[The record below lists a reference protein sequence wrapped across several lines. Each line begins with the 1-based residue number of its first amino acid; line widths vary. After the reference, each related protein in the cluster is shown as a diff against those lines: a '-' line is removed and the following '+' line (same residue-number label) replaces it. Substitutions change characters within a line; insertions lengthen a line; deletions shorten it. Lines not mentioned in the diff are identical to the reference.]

1 MKKSIKIIYLIFLI
15 NLVYS
20 CAGYEPVFKS
30 STLNFKIEEYKIEG
44 DKNTAEKIY
53 SSLKRAENYKSNI
66 KNAVLINFF
75 IKTSKTNIATIKDST
90 GKTKEY
96 KIILK
101 AKIKVSDYLSNN
113 ILINETFETSSSY
126 KVQDNYSETVLLEN
140 KSIENLTNTI
150 FQNLLNKLSI
160 KISN

>member
-1 MKKSIKIIYLIFLI
+1 MKKNIKIIYLIFLL
-15 NLVYS
+15 NLAYS
-20 CAGYEPVFKS
+20 CVGYEPTFKS

-53 SSLKRAENYKSNI
+53 SSLKRAGTYKSNNNDAI
-66 KNAVLINFF
+66 LIDFF
-75 IKTSKTNIATIKDST
+75 IKTSKTNIATIKDSA

-101 AKIKVSDYLSNN
+101 AKIKISDYLSNN

-126 KVQDNYSETVLLEN
+126 KVQDNYSDTVLLEN
-140 KSIENLTNTI
+140 KSIENLTDTMFINI
-150 FQNLLNKLSI
+150 LNKLSI
-160 KISN
+160 KISK